1 MRPAGTDSIGAFRW
15 GLRRYAIVF
24 VLCLVAGAV
33 LAPYW
38 ALHRKPPLD
47 ATALVIAQRL
57 DMSLS
62 ALPRYG
68 EAVFGN
74 GQVAQAVAAKFGDL
88 GQDKNVI
95 GDRVSLVDEQDSI
108 VFEVVGH
115 DADPKRA
122 ADIANTAATTFVQA
136 LNVPGVGVGAFQIQR
151 PADPPAG
158 GTSVLSAL
166 LATAVG
172 TAAGIVLG
180 LAAVSFLLVVRR
192 PVLSDADVVEATGVP
207 SLGTVTVPWTWR
219 GRVPRPAEF
228 SGLVP
233 VCRRLLA
240 LPTPMV
246 VIVSRHR
253 QERLRRRVSI
263 ALASVLGRVRD
274 VRYVGS
280 QDAHRAIEVA
290 SASVAAAATG
300 NGNGSANANGNGTG
314 NGAVHG
320 NGRKRP
326 RTSRQRL
333 TVIDSSEP
341 MDLVQPPHLT
351 TTVLVV
357 KVGVSGAA
365 LRAAVVEHLG
375 GSAEARVLLVR
386 RGRPARPVFRPARVL
401 PEETRQ
407 PEPVDVG

>member
-1 MRPAGTDSIGAFRW
+1 MKSAGTDAIGAFRW
-15 GLRRYAIVF
+15 GLRRYSVVF
-24 VLCLVAGAV
+24 VLCLLAGAV

-57 DMSLS
+57 DMSLT

-88 GQDKNVI
+88 GPDKNVI
-95 GDRVSLVDEQDSI
+95 GDRVSLVADQDSI
-108 VFEVVGH
+108 VFQVIGH
-115 DADPKRA
+115 DANPKTA

-151 PADPPAG
+151 QADPPANG
-158 GTSVLSAL
+158 GAVLGTVVA
-166 LATAVG
+166 AAIGTTAG
-172 TAAGIVLG
+172 SVLG

-192 PVLSDADVVEATGVP
+192 PVLADADVVEATGVP
-207 SLGTVTVPWTWR
+207 SLGTVTVPRTWR
-219 GRVPRPAEF
+219 GRLPLPAEF

-246 VIVSRHR
+246 ILVSRPR
-253 QERLRRRVSI
+253 QERVRRKVSA

-280 QDAHRAIEVA
+280 RDARRTIEVA
-290 SASVAAAATG
+290 SASVTASG
-300 NGNGSANANGNGTG
+300 NGNGNGNG
-314 NGAVHG
+314 NGHG

-326 RTSRQRL
+326 RTGRQRL

-341 MDLVQPPHLT
+341 MDLVHPPHLT
-351 TTVLVV
+351 ATVLVV
-357 KVGVSGAA
+357 QRGISGAA

-375 GSAEARVLLVR
+375 GSAEARVLLVK
-386 RGRPARPVFRPARVL
+386 RGRRARSVYRPERATQ
-401 PEETRQ
+401 EEIRL

>member
-1 MRPAGTDSIGAFRW
+1 MKTAGTDAIGAFRW
-15 GLRRYAIVF
+15 GLRRYAVVF
-24 VLCLVAGAV
+24 VLCLLAGAV

-47 ATALVIAQRL
+47 ATALVVAQRL
-57 DMSLS
+57 DMSLT

-88 GQDKNVI
+88 GPDQSVI
-95 GDRVSLVDEQDSI
+95 PDRVSLVADQDSI
-108 VFEVVGH
+108 VFQVIGH
-115 DADPKRA
+115 DANPKTA

-151 PADPPAG
+151 PADPPVTG
-158 GTSVLSAL
+158 STVLGTVV
-166 LATAVG
+166 ATAIG
-172 TAAGIVLG
+172 TIAGVVLG
-180 LAAVSFLLVVRR
+180 LAVVSFLLVVRR
-192 PVLSDADVVEATGVP
+192 PVLADADVVEATGVP

-219 GRVPRPAEF
+219 GRLPLPAEF

-246 VIVSRHR
+246 VLVSRPR
-253 QERLRRRVSI
+253 QERVRRKVSA

-280 QDAHRAIEVA
+280 RDARRTIEFA
-290 SASVAAAATG
+290 SASVTASSQG
-300 NGNGSANANGNGTG
+300 NGNGNGNG
-314 NGAVHG
+314 HG

-326 RTSRQRL
+326 RTGRQRL

-351 TTVLVV
+351 ATVLVV
-357 KVGVSGAA
+357 RRGISGAA

-375 GSAEARVLLVR
+375 GSAEARVLLVK
-386 RGRPARPVFRPARVL
+386 RGRRARSVYRSERATQ
-401 PEETRQ
+401 EEIRL